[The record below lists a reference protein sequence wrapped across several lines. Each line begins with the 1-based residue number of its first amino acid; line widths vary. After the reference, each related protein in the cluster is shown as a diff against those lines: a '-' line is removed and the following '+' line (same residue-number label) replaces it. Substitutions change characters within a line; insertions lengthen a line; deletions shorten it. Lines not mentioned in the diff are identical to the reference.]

1 MNATFRIDLLA
12 AGLIAAFAALPAAAQ
27 DSGPGNGDQTIVV
40 TGRPLEESRRALAE
54 CLARKCPPNE
64 DVDATLAHAEN
75 LFVAGDYKAA
85 RRTTLAAIARN
96 RRHAAAHPVPV
107 SDLYRANGRIAAHLG
122 EGHSYESSTNAVTR
136 ALKAGVPDGDIRIIG
151 AELEKAGMYASLG
164 RTERARQIYAAMQ
177 RKARQLGRDDIA
189 AHIRLRSAWLH
200 NLEGDK
206 VFARAALKE
215 IAADRTP
222 AARTARATALV
233 LLARLDRER
242 GKPVAADTL
251 AAELR
256 ALSGDQ
262 PMLLYSPR
270 VDRPTNA
277 AADRPTNIARVK
289 TDTGLRQMPM
299 QRFEKQWVD
308 VGFRI
313 GPEGR
318 VGEVEMLRSQGP
330 TDWAKPV
337 LQAIAGRLYSPA
349 GGSEGHYRVERYS
362 LTSLWDYTGTGS
374 RRRQRSPQARIEM
387 LDLTAES
394 ETLPETQ
401 SR

>member
-1 MNATFRIDLLA
+1 MKAALRIDLLN

-27 DSGPGNGDQTIVV
+27 DSSLGSGDQTIVV

-85 RRTTLAAIARN
+85 RQATLASIARN
-96 RRHAAAHPVPV
+96 RRHAAAYPVAV
-107 SDLYRANGRIAAHLG
+107 ADLYRANGRIAAHLG
-122 EGHSYESSTNAVTR
+122 EGHSYELSTNAVAR
-136 ALKAGVPDGDIRIIG
+136 SLKAGIPDGDIRVIG

-164 RTERARQIYAAMQ
+164 RTERARQIYTQMQ
-177 RKARQLGRDDIA
+177 REAHRLGRDDIA

-200 NLEGDK
+200 QLEGDE

-222 AARTARATALV
+222 AARMARATALV
-233 LLARLDRER
+233 LLARLDRKR
-242 GKPVAADTL
+242 GEPVAADAL
-251 AAELR
+251 AGELR
-256 ALSGDQ
+256 GLGGNQ
-262 PMLLYSPR
+262 PVLLFSPP
-270 VDRPTNA
+270 VDKPTNA
-277 AADRPTNIARVK
+277 AADRPTNIAK
-289 TDTGLRQMPM
+289 AMTDSGLRRMPM
-299 QRFEKQWVD
+299 QRFEKQWID

-318 VGEVEMLRSQGP
+318 VGDVEMLRSQGS
-330 TDWAKPV
+330 TGWAKPV
-337 LQAIAGRLYSPA
+337 LQAIAGRIYSPV

-362 LTSLWDYTGTGS
+362 LTSLWDYAATGS

-387 LDLTAES
+387 LDLTAEPETRS
-394 ETLPETQ
+394 ETST
-401 SR
+401 R